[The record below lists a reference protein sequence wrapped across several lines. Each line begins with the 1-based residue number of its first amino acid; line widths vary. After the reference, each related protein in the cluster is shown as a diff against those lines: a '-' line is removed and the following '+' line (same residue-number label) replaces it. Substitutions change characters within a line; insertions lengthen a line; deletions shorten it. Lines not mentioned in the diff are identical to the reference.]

1 MSSSSSD
8 RAGESGA
15 AASIAVGDVVNPAF
29 RPKISRNERPVVERR
44 IKGTYCCLTLNVVGF
59 NGSGVHGP
67 VLGVEDADE
76 LFEAKLAVIEMV
88 LELSVRI
95 SDSSSHI

>member
-1 MSSSSSD
+1 MK
-8 RAGESGA
+8 E
-15 AASIAVGDVVNPAF
+15 
-29 RPKISRNERPVVERR
+29 
-44 IKGTYCCLTLNVVGF
+44 TYCCLTLNVVGF
-59 NGSGVHGP
+59 NGSGVQGP

-76 LFEAKLAVIEMV
+76 LLEAKLAVIEMV

>member
-1 MSSSSSD
+1 M
-8 RAGESGA
+8 
-15 AASIAVGDVVNPAF
+15 
-29 RPKISRNERPVVERR
+29 
-44 IKGTYCCLTLNVVGF
+44 TLNVVGF

-67 VLGVEDADE
+67 VLGVEDTDE
-76 LFEAKLAVIEMV
+76 LLEAKLAVIEVV